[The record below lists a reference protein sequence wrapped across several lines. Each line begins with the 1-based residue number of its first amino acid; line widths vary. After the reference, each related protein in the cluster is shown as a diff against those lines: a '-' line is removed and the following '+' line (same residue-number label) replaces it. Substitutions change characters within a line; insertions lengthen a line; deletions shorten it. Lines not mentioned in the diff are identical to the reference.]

1 MVYLALLA
9 LQIILGLGNRPKA
22 ERFAYAM
29 SMWLFGLLAMYLVVN
44 TLYLT
49 GMALCPMQI
58 KINEALDSG
67 KSVIT
72 VFTDGTFGPIV
83 SVFKPLD
90 RRQSETNQAFFR
102 LPVYW
107 VPLASG
113 LSRPSSTWIRGS
125 KSRCTAYL
133 CSHYGLTYCH
143 VCFQLAQ

>member
-1 MVYLALLA
+1 MILFGYLNLLAKLTLLARRLVNTGLKMVYLALLA

-83 SVFKPLD
+83 SVSHDSK
-90 RRQSETNQAFFR
+90 RHQS
-102 LPVYW
+102 
-107 VPLASG
+107 
-113 LSRPSSTWIRGS
+113 
-125 KSRCTAYL
+125 
-133 CSHYGLTYCH
+133 
-143 VCFQLAQ
+143 